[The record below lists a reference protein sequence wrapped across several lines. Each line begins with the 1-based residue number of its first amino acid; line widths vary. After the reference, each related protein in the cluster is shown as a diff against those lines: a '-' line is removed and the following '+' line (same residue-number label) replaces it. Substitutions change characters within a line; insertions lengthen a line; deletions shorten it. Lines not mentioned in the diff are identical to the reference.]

1 MRVLLLGGISE
12 SLHIARQLGPGHLYS
27 LAGLGRVPTDL
38 HCSVKVGG
46 YGGAEG
52 LAGFLRQ
59 EAISLVVDAT
69 HPYAAQMSRNA
80 VAACAATGVP
90 CWALRR
96 TGWQPQPGDH
106 WRMVRDWNELAAA
119 LGGFARPFFTL
130 GREPLQHL
138 EAIPPGQHWTLRC
151 LDPHPGNERCRV
163 ISARGPFALEDERA
177 LFQAEGFDV
186 LVSKNSGSG
195 ATEPKLQTA
204 RELGI
209 PVLMLA
215 RPDLPKADRE
225 FDTTTTL
232 LAALAELGA
241 LIAR

>member
-1 MRVLLLGGISE
+1 MRVLLLGGVSE

-52 LAGFLRQ
+52 LADFLRQ
-59 EAISLVVDAT
+59 EAITLVVDAT
-69 HPYAAQMSRNA
+69 HPYAARMSRNA
-80 VAACAATGVP
+80 VAACATTGVP

-96 TGWQPQPGDH
+96 PGWQPQPDDH
-106 WRMVRDWNELAAA
+106 WRAVSDWTELATA

-130 GREPLQHL
+130 GREPLEHL
-138 EAIPPGQHWTLRC
+138 GEIPPEQYWTLRC

-163 ISARGPFALEDERA
+163 IAARGPFALEHERA
-177 LFQAEGFDV
+177 LFQAQGFDV

-195 ATEPKLQTA
+195 ATEPKLQVA
-204 RELGI
+204 RERGL

-215 RPDLPKADRE
+215 RPELPKADRE
-225 FDTTTTL
+225 FDATAAL

-241 LIAR
+241 LIEG